1 MNIVKRVIIVDDDIE
16 LCTVLK
22 KCLESEGYSVD
33 VAHSGR
39 AGINM
44 VRNNHY
50 ELVVLD
56 VMLPEVGG
64 LEVLT
69 ELRRT
74 CNMPVLMLSAK
85 DQEMDK
91 VLGLKAGADDY
102 LTKPFSLSELNAR
115 VNSLIRRFTVFGGR
129 EDDKESNHVLTFGKL
144 TIDRERHLVAKNETE
159 ILLTAK
165 EFELLN
171 FLASHP
177 EQVFSKRQIY
187 QNVWNEEYVYDDNN
201 IMALIRRTRK
211 KVEDNSDNPQYIQT
225 VWGVGYRFHYEAAY
239 DE

>member
-33 VAHSGR
+33 VAHSGL

-64 LEVLT
+64 LEVLA
-69 ELRRT
+69 ELRTT

-144 TIDRERHLVAKNETE
+144 TIDRNRHLVSKNETE

-239 DE
+239 DK

>member
-33 VAHSGR
+33 VAHSGL

-64 LEVLT
+64 LEVLA
-69 ELRRT
+69 ELRTT

-144 TIDRERHLVAKNETE
+144 TIDRDRHLVSKNETE

-239 DE
+239 DK